1 MQALGRARDERE
13 AREAR
18 EREVRAAR
26 EHELAE
32 LRTREL
38 REAEEAARALAAR
51 KRAAAEYETLYN
63 AFEYLAKS
71 KKEQITYGAVPWP
84 AKGGSAEFVIL
95 CNADASQ
102 LAAAE
107 KRKLVLQWSRR
118 WHPDTWAKY
127 KLAPA
132 EREAILSRV
141 QEVSKK
147 INALLE

>member
-13 AREAR
+13 AREVR
-18 EREVRAAR
+18 EREEREAR
-26 EHELAE
+26 QRELAE

-51 KRAAAEYETLYN
+51 KRAAAEYEALYN
-63 AFEYLAKS
+63 AFENLARS
-71 KKEQITYGAVPWP
+71 KKEEVTYGAVPWP
-84 AKGGSAEFVIL
+84 AKGGSAEFVID
-95 CNADASQ
+95 CNADLMQ
-102 LAAAE
+102 LDAAE

-147 INALLE
+147 INALLD